1 MFLLST
7 TLYAAMPILA
17 DIIPSILPATL
28 GNHLNDQL
36 PKYLGRTF
44 DPKSLIFL
52 FDMIGIVACSVSGTI
67 LAKHKNFD
75 VFGCLLVSMVT
86 AIGGGTV
93 RDVIL
98 DRHPL
103 FWMIDMNYLIVITIT
118 SILFQ
123 VFFHPE
129 SRHVDWFLKLSD
141 TIGLSA
147 FTLIGIKVA
156 LSMGTNIP
164 VALLLGVI
172 TIIVGGIIRDMICNE
187 IPLVLQQEIYI
198 TAALLGGGVF
208 FVMRAMALPDWL
220 IDISTMLSIFV
231 IRMLAIRYDWKF
243 PEIDLVARR
252 RQR

>member
-1 MFLLST
+1 MLTIALDSDLIT
-7 TLYAAMPILA
+7 
-17 DIIPSILPATL
+17 
-28 GNHLNDQL
+28 
-36 PKYLGRTF
+36 TF
-44 DPKSLIFL
+44 DPGSLIYL
-52 FDMIGIVACSVSGTI
+52 FDMIGIVACSISGTI

-75 VFGCLLVSMVT
+75 VFGCLLVSIVT

-103 FWMIDMNYLIVITIT
+103 FWMVDMSYLTVITLSSMMMQI
-118 SILFQ
+118 
-123 VFFHPE
+123 FFHPN
-129 SRHVDWFLKLSD
+129 SRRVDKFLKLSD

-156 LSMGTNIP
+156 DSMGANVP

-198 TAALLGGGVF
+198 SASLTGGILYFALHNLGVTAWITDIS
-208 FVMRAMALPDWL
+208 AMA
-220 IDISTMLSIFV
+220 TIFTL
-231 IRMLAIRYDWKF
+231 RMLAIRYDWQF
-243 PEIDLVARR
+243 PTIEWRY
-252 RQR
+252 

>member
-1 MFLLST
+1 MLTIALDSELIT
-7 TLYAAMPILA
+7 
-17 DIIPSILPATL
+17 
-28 GNHLNDQL
+28 
-36 PKYLGRTF
+36 TF
-44 DPKSLIFL
+44 DPRSLIYL
-52 FDMIGIVACSVSGTI
+52 FDMIGIVACSISGTI

-75 VFGCLLVSMVT
+75 VFGCLLVSIVT

-103 FWMIDMNYLIVITIT
+103 FWMVDMSYLTVITI
-118 SILFQ
+118 SSLVMQI
-123 VFFHPE
+123 FFHPN
-129 SRHVDWFLKLSD
+129 SRRVDKFLKLSD

-156 LSMGTNIP
+156 DSIGTNVP

-198 TAALLGGGVF
+198 SAALTGGILYFALHNLGVTAWI
-208 FVMRAMALPDWL
+208 VDISAMA
-220 IDISTMLSIFV
+220 TIFTL
-231 IRMLAIRYDWKF
+231 RMLAIRYDWQF
-243 PEIDLVARR
+243 PTIEWKY
-252 RQR
+252 

>member
-1 MFLLST
+1 M
-7 TLYAAMPILA
+7 
-17 DIIPSILPATL
+17 LPADLESTL
-28 GNHLNDQL
+28 IT
-36 PKYLGRTF
+36 TF
-44 DPKSLIFL
+44 DPRSLLFL

-103 FWMIDMNYLIVITIT
+103 FWMVDMNYLLVITA
-118 SILFQ
+118 SSLAMQ
-123 VFFHPE
+123 MFFHPNSKRVE
-129 SRHVDWFLKLSD
+129 KFVKISD
-141 TIGLSA
+141 SIGLSA

-156 LSMGTNIP
+156 QTMGANIP
-164 VALLLGVI
+164 VSLLLGVI

-198 TAALLGGGVF
+198 SAALAGGMLYFGMQALGIIG
-208 FVMRAMALPDWL
+208 W
-220 IDISTMLSIFV
+220 ISEITTMLTIFS
-231 IRMLAIRYDWKF
+231 IRMLALRYDWQF
-243 PEIDLVARR
+243 PNIELLNR
-252 RQR
+252 

>member
-1 MFLLST
+1 MLNIAL
-7 TLYAAMPILA
+7 
-17 DIIPSILPATL
+17 DATL
-28 GNHLNDQL
+28 IT
-36 PKYLGRTF
+36 TF
-44 DPKSLIFL
+44 DPRSLLYL

-75 VFGCLLVSMVT
+75 VFGCLLVSIVT

-103 FWMIDMNYLIVITIT
+103 FWMVDMNYLAVITIA
-118 SILFQ
+118 SIMTQ
-123 VFFHPE
+123 IFFHPN
-129 SRHVDWFLKLSD
+129 SNRVDKFLKLSD

-156 LSMGTNIP
+156 DSMDANVP

-198 TAALLGGGVF
+198 SAALAGGVLYF
-208 FVMRAMALPDWL
+208 ALYNLGVAVW
-220 IDISTMLSIFV
+220 IADISAMSAIFS
-231 IRMLAIRYDWKF
+231 IRMLAIRYDWQF
-243 PEIDLVARR
+243 PSLEWRR
-252 RQR
+252 

>member
-1 MFLLST
+1 MFNIALDT
-7 TLYAAMPILA
+7 TLI
-17 DIIPSILPATL
+17 T
-28 GNHLNDQL
+28 
-36 PKYLGRTF
+36 TF
-44 DPKSLIFL
+44 DPRSLIFL

-75 VFGCLLVSMVT
+75 VFGCLLVSIVT

-103 FWMIDMNYLIVITIT
+103 FWMVDMNYLTVITIT
-118 SILFQ
+118 SIITQ
-123 VFFHPE
+123 IFFHPN
-129 SRHVDWFLKLSD
+129 SKGVDKFLKLSD

-156 LSMGTNIP
+156 DSMNANVP

-198 TAALLGGGVF
+198 SAALAGGILYFALYNLG
-208 FVMRAMALPDWL
+208 LPVW
-220 IDISTMLSIFV
+220 IADISAMSAIFT
-231 IRMLAIRYDWKF
+231 IRMLAIRYDWQF
-243 PEIDLVARR
+243 PSLEWRR
-252 RQR
+252 

>member
-1 MFLLST
+1 MLTIALDSELIT
-7 TLYAAMPILA
+7 
-17 DIIPSILPATL
+17 
-28 GNHLNDQL
+28 
-36 PKYLGRTF
+36 TF
-44 DPKSLIFL
+44 DPCSLIYL
-52 FDMIGIVACSVSGTI
+52 FDMIGIVACSISGTI

-75 VFGCLLVSMVT
+75 VFGCLLVSIVT

-103 FWMIDMNYLIVITIT
+103 FWMVDMSYLTVITI
-118 SILFQ
+118 SSLVMQI
-123 VFFHPE
+123 FFHPN
-129 SRHVDWFLKLSD
+129 SRRVDKFLKLSD

-156 LSMGTNIP
+156 DSMGANVA

-198 TAALLGGGVF
+198 SAALTGGILYFALHNFGVTAWIADIS
-208 FVMRAMALPDWL
+208 AMA
-220 IDISTMLSIFV
+220 TIFTL
-231 IRMLAIRYDWKF
+231 RMLAIRYDWQF
-243 PEIDLVARR
+243 PTIEWKY
-252 RQR
+252 

>member
-1 MFLLST
+1 MFTAALDST
-7 TLYAAMPILA
+7 LIT
-17 DIIPSILPATL
+17 
-28 GNHLNDQL
+28 
-36 PKYLGRTF
+36 TF
-44 DPKSLIFL
+44 DPRSLLFL

-103 FWMIDMNYLIVITIT
+103 FWMVDMSYLTVITIT
-118 SILFQ
+118 SLTMQIFFQ
-123 VFFHPE
+123 TTAH
-129 SRHVDWFLKLSD
+129 RVDKFLKLSD
-141 TIGLSA
+141 TIGLAA

-156 LSMGTNIP
+156 TSMGANIP

-198 TAALLGGGVF
+198 TAALIGGGVF
-208 FVMRAMALPDWL
+208 FVLRGLGVTDW
-220 IDISTMLSIFV
+220 ITEIATMSTIFTL
-231 IRMLAIRYDWKF
+231 RMLAIRYDWQF
-243 PEIDLVARR
+243 PQIEWVRR
-252 RQR
+252 

>member
-1 MFLLST
+1 MFNIALDT
-7 TLYAAMPILA
+7 TLI
-17 DIIPSILPATL
+17 T
-28 GNHLNDQL
+28 
-36 PKYLGRTF
+36 TF
-44 DPKSLIFL
+44 DPRSLIFL

-75 VFGCLLVSMVT
+75 VFGCLLVSIVT

-103 FWMIDMNYLIVITIT
+103 FWMVDMNYLTVITIT
-118 SILFQ
+118 SIITQ
-123 VFFHPE
+123 IFFHPN
-129 SRHVDWFLKLSD
+129 SKGVDKFLKLSD

-156 LSMGTNIP
+156 DSMDANVP

-198 TAALLGGGVF
+198 SAALAGGILYFALYNLG
-208 FVMRAMALPDWL
+208 LPVW
-220 IDISTMLSIFV
+220 IADISAMSDIFT
-231 IRMLAIRYDWKF
+231 IRMLAIRYDWQF
-243 PEIDLVARR
+243 PSLEWRR
-252 RQR
+252 

>member
-1 MFLLST
+1 MLTIALDAELIT
-7 TLYAAMPILA
+7 
-17 DIIPSILPATL
+17 
-28 GNHLNDQL
+28 
-36 PKYLGRTF
+36 TF
-44 DPKSLIFL
+44 DPRSLLYL

-75 VFGCLLVSMVT
+75 VFGCLLVSIVT

-103 FWMIDMNYLIVITIT
+103 FWMVDMSYLTVITI
-118 SILFQ
+118 SSLVMQI
-123 VFFHPE
+123 FFHPN
-129 SRHVDWFLKLSD
+129 SIRVDKFLKLSD

-156 LSMGTNIP
+156 DSMGANVP

-198 TAALLGGGVF
+198 SAALTGGILYFALRNLGLS
-208 FVMRAMALPDWL
+208 AW
-220 IDISTMLSIFV
+220 ITDIATMSTIFTL
-231 IRMLAIRYDWKF
+231 RMLAIRFDWQF
-243 PEIDLVARR
+243 PTLQWRY
-252 RQR
+252 

>member
-1 MFLLST
+1 MFNTVLDSSVITTFNPGSLL
-7 TLYAAMPILA
+7 
-17 DIIPSILPATL
+17 
-28 GNHLNDQL
+28 
-36 PKYLGRTF
+36 
-44 DPKSLIFL
+44 FL

-103 FWMIDMNYLIVITIT
+103 FWMVDMSYLIVITI
-118 SILFQ
+118 SSLIMQ
-123 VFFHPE
+123 IFFHPS
-129 SRHVDWFLKLSD
+129 SRRVDKFLKLSD

-156 LSMGTNIP
+156 NSMGANIP

-198 TAALLGGGVF
+198 TAALAGGILFFIMRSLGITEWVTE
-208 FVMRAMALPDWL
+208 
-220 IDISTMLSIFV
+220 ITTMLTIFT
-231 IRMLAIRYDWKF
+231 IRMLAIRYDWQF
-243 PEIDLVARR
+243 PQIELTKH
-252 RQR
+252 

>member
-1 MFLLST
+1 M
-7 TLYAAMPILA
+7 LA
-17 DIIPSILPATL
+17 IA
-28 GNHLNDQL
+28 LNPTVL
-36 PKYLGRTF
+36 ITTF
-44 DPKSLIFL
+44 DPRSLIYVL
-52 FDMIGIVACSVSGTI
+52 DMIGIIACSISGTI

-75 VFGCLLVSMVT
+75 VFGCLLVSIVT

-103 FWMIDMNYLIVITIT
+103 FWMVDMSYLTVITFCSLATQI
-118 SILFQ
+118 
-123 VFFHPE
+123 FFHPN
-129 SRHVDWFLKLSD
+129 SRRVDKFLKLSD

-156 LSMGTNIP
+156 DNMGTNVA

-198 TAALLGGGVF
+198 SAALTGGILYFALHNLGVTEW
-208 FVMRAMALPDWL
+208 VT
-220 IDISTMLSIFV
+220 DIATMSTIFTL
-231 IRMLAIRYDWKF
+231 RMLAIRYDWKF
-243 PEIDLVARR
+243 PTLEWKY
-252 RQR
+252 

>member
-1 MFLLST
+1 MFNIALDT
-7 TLYAAMPILA
+7 TLI
-17 DIIPSILPATL
+17 T
-28 GNHLNDQL
+28 
-36 PKYLGRTF
+36 TF
-44 DPKSLIFL
+44 DPRSLIFL

-75 VFGCLLVSMVT
+75 VFGCLLVSIVT

-103 FWMIDMNYLIVITIT
+103 FWMVDMNYLTVITIT
-118 SILFQ
+118 SIITQ
-123 VFFHPE
+123 IFFHPN
-129 SRHVDWFLKLSD
+129 SKGVDKFLKLSD

-156 LSMGTNIP
+156 DSMDANVP

-198 TAALLGGGVF
+198 SAALAGGILYFALYNLG
-208 FVMRAMALPDWL
+208 LPVW
-220 IDISTMLSIFV
+220 IADISAMSAIFT
-231 IRMLAIRYDWKF
+231 IRMLAIRYDWQF
-243 PEIDLVARR
+243 PSLEWRR
-252 RQR
+252 

>member
-1 MFLLST
+1 M
-7 TLYAAMPILA
+7 LA
-17 DIIPSILPATL
+17 IA
-28 GNHLNDQL
+28 LNPTVL
-36 PKYLGRTF
+36 ITTF
-44 DPKSLIFL
+44 DPRSLIYVL
-52 FDMIGIVACSVSGTI
+52 DMIGIIACSISGTI

-75 VFGCLLVSMVT
+75 VFGCLLVSIVT

-103 FWMIDMNYLIVITIT
+103 FWMVDMSYLTVITFCSLATQI
-118 SILFQ
+118 
-123 VFFHPE
+123 FFHPN
-129 SRHVDWFLKLSD
+129 SKRVDKFLKLSD

-156 LSMGTNIP
+156 DDMGTNVA

-198 TAALLGGGVF
+198 SAALTGGVLYF
-208 FVMRAMALPDWL
+208 ALHNLGVTEWVT
-220 IDISTMLSIFV
+220 DIATMSTIFTL
-231 IRMLAIRYDWKF
+231 RMLAIRYDWKF
-243 PEIDLVARR
+243 PTLEWKY
-252 RQR
+252 

>member
-1 MFLLST
+1 MFIAALDSTLITTFAPRSLL
-7 TLYAAMPILA
+7 
-17 DIIPSILPATL
+17 
-28 GNHLNDQL
+28 
-36 PKYLGRTF
+36 
-44 DPKSLIFL
+44 FL

-103 FWMIDMNYLIVITIT
+103 FWMVDMSYLTVITIT
-118 SILFQ
+118 SLTMQIFFQ
-123 VFFHPE
+123 TTAH
-129 SRHVDWFLKLSD
+129 RVDKFLKLSD
-141 TIGLSA
+141 TIGLAA

-156 LSMGTNIP
+156 TSMGANIP

-198 TAALLGGGVF
+198 TAALIGGGVF
-208 FVMRAMALPDWL
+208 FVLRGLGVTDW
-220 IDISTMLSIFV
+220 ITEIATMSTIFTL
-231 IRMLAIRYDWKF
+231 RMLAIRYDWQF
-243 PEIDLVARR
+243 PQIEWVRR
-252 RQR
+252 

>member
-1 MFLLST
+1 M
-7 TLYAAMPILA
+7 
-17 DIIPSILPATL
+17 LPTDL
-28 GNHLNDQL
+28 EVSLIT
-36 PKYLGRTF
+36 TF
-44 DPKSLIFL
+44 DPRSLLFL

-103 FWMIDMNYLIVITIT
+103 FWMVDMHYLTVITA
-118 SILFQ
+118 SSLAMQ
-123 VFFHPE
+123 MFFHP
-129 SRHVDWFLKLSD
+129 SSKRVDKFVKISD

-156 LSMGTNIP
+156 QSMGANIP
-164 VALLLGVI
+164 VSLLLGVI

-198 TAALLGGGVF
+198 SAALAGGILY
-208 FVMRAMALPDWL
+208 FVMQALGITGWVNE
-220 IDISTMLSIFV
+220 ITTMLTIFT
-231 IRMLAIRYDWKF
+231 IRMLAIRYDWQF
-243 PEIDLVARR
+243 PKIEMIKH
-252 RQR
+252 

>member
-1 MFLLST
+1 MFIAALDST
-7 TLYAAMPILA
+7 LIT
-17 DIIPSILPATL
+17 
-28 GNHLNDQL
+28 
-36 PKYLGRTF
+36 TF
-44 DPKSLIFL
+44 DPRSLLFL

-98 DRHPL
+98 NRHPL
-103 FWMIDMNYLIVITIT
+103 FWMVDMSYLTVITIT
-118 SILFQ
+118 SLTMQIFFQ
-123 VFFHPE
+123 TTAH
-129 SRHVDWFLKLSD
+129 RVDKFLKLSD
-141 TIGLSA
+141 TIGLAA

-156 LSMGTNIP
+156 TSMGANIP

-198 TAALLGGGVF
+198 TAALIGGGVF
-208 FVMRAMALPDWL
+208 FVLRGLGVTDW
-220 IDISTMLSIFV
+220 ITEIATMGTIFTL
-231 IRMLAIRYDWKF
+231 RMLAIRYDWQF
-243 PEIDLVARR
+243 PQIEWVRR
-252 RQR
+252 